1 MQSLDCN
8 LHQINLGLWVH
19 LLDAVTAG
27 IKDFLTRPVLVDGKR
42 VISETAISEVWSRLG
57 SRFALMPRCT
67 AGISFSAKITSFA
80 TDMQTRKSAKKSK
93 ICIIEGREH
102 FRLMMVSAAPP
113 AGANQ
118 YRPMQSITKLNFDQL
133 FLILIF

>member
-1 MQSLDCN
+1 MSYIAVQWYSYCVQTFAQSLDCN

-27 IKDFLTRPVLVDGKR
+27 IKDFLAQPVLVDGKR
-42 VISETAISEVWSRLG
+42 VISDTAISEVWSRLG
-57 SRFALMPRCT
+57 SRFALLPRCT

-102 FRLMMVSAAPP
+102 FRLMMVSAAPLHCK
-113 AGANQ
+113 A
-118 YRPMQSITKLNFDQL
+118 L
-133 FLILIF
+133 